1 MWCICNHDWFG
12 DCYSERF
19 FWLKEFALLFCYM
32 LFVMAMM
39 MAMIR
44 TKGMCDGIDDPDNMI
59 LKVVVWASLLDVGLD
74 GREWDGKGRM
84 KCLVWMTY
92 MMDDGITRIGP
103 LNRIFPPLC
112 GRYPSEKL
120 NSNSSINHGDGTRKQ
135 SCFLPLDFFLE
146 TLEKTWSTCST
157 GDFRETMIAQNKTH
171 LQL

>member
-1 MWCICNHDWFG
+1 MWCICNRDWFG

-44 TKGMCDGIDDPDNMI
+44 TKGMCDGIDDPESGG
-59 LKVVVWASLLDVGLD
+59 LSLSSGCWSGWSRGRWKGKNEMSRVNDIHD
-74 GREWDGKGRM
+74 GRRNYK
-84 KCLVWMTY
+84 
-92 MMDDGITRIGP
+92 
-103 LNRIFPPLC
+103 NRLPEQNLPPLC
-112 GRYPSEKL
+112 GRYSSEKL

-146 TLEKTWSTCST
+146 TLEKT
-157 GDFRETMIAQNKTH
+157 
-171 LQL
+171 